1 MSDNLEKREYVIS
14 KIKQI
19 VKDEKFKIDAF
30 FFCGFPGGTPN
41 EKLKKACENYL
52 ETVENEK
59 PDDTVTQQ
67 LIAELEAATQLLHTE
82 KAGTLVNNVSDVQEV
97 LDNRQYL

>member
-59 PDDTVTQQ
+59 PDDAVTQQ